1 MAVKL
6 EDIQKAIDAINKS
19 LKSNQGKITADA
31 KEYVKQFKSAEQ
43 AAKNLELTMK
53 GVRQEQ
59 LEMSTGLDE
68 LRDRFADIGKELNKQ
83 DRAYKNLNKSFDK
96 LVNYADELSDIQ
108 YDLAS
113 STLKETKGLQSK
125 VNLEFQR
132 LKTNAKYLKQQVE
145 SGKLQGE
152 ELAKAQEL
160 LAFAEDEV
168 KTLEEKVGYQQ
179 DFNNAIDE
187 TYKRQKRVHN
197 AVGITGKLIGGL
209 GNLLEKVGFEEFGE
223 EIEHA
228 KEKMGALAVEIT
240 NNGEKAAGFVGTMKV
255 GLTGLASIGKSV
267 LSALSDPLVVFGLMH
282 KAVHG
287 LIDLSKEFTSNVAKT
302 GIGFG
307 VAGKEAEHMYHGL
320 EQASSMYYLP
330 EEIVE
335 NSIKASD
342 ALGMVLNPLS
352 KFSQENAKVMQ
363 DLTTRLG
370 YSEEVA
376 GSLIRIS
383 TALGK
388 NFKVVDKNVAS
399 TVNSFNKQNKT
410 GVSLRK
416 VMETI
421 ADASASTRF
430 NITGGEKGLAKAASI
445 AAKYGMS
452 MDEVANSA
460 KSLLNF
466 EDSISN
472 ELEAEL
478 LIGKDLNLERLR
490 YAALT
495 GDTETSLKEQEKLVR
510 QNFKNL
516 KGNVI
521 AQEAFAKSIGM
532 SVEDVAKMA
541 EQQELMSKM
550 SPKQLQQYQQTQAE
564 QAKLAKDAESFDR
577 SLKAA
582 AMEMK
587 KALLPLVQAITPL
600 FVKIANAIGT
610 IGKSLSGETGK
621 MILKIVGIAAGGV
634 IAGKAA
640 MGIKN
645 MFSGIGGGGGMVGGN
660 QPGTAKQS
668 LLGRVFGGKGT
679 LGASASNPMYVYVVN
694 QGAGGGGGGEDILDS
709 ISGKGKKGGTIGK
722 GLFGRLTSKGGR
734 SVLKRALKMKGVG
747 GLAKIGAKSL
757 GKGLLKGAGGIGS
770 ILGGVALD
778 YAASSQFEESQ
789 SLSEKAKMASDPK
802 KKKALQEKAK
812 KAKNLGKAADIG
824 STALTYGGIGA
835 TIGSFIPGIGT
846 AIGGGVGALVGAGV
860 GLYNNWESEPEQK
873 KSIEKAARTKPR
885 ASQSHSATPKG
896 NSNHETNKK
905 LDELI
910 AAVKSGG
917 NVYLDG
923 NRVGTAM
930 SVSAYKTQ

>member
-43 AAKNLELTMK
+43 AAKNLELTMR
-53 GVRQEQ
+53 GIRQEQ

-108 YDLAS
+108 YDLAA

-132 LKTNAKYLKQQVE
+132 LKTNAKYLRQQVE
-145 SGKLQGE
+145 SGKLQGA

-160 LAFAEDEV
+160 LSFAEDEV
-168 KTLEEKVGYQQ
+168 KTLEEKVGYQN

-197 AVGITGKLIGGL
+197 AFGVTGKLIGGL

-228 KEKMGALAVEIT
+228 KEKMGALAVEVT

-255 GLTGLASIGKSV
+255 GLAGLASIGKSV
-267 LSALSDPLVVFGLMH
+267 LSSLSDPLVVFGLVH

-287 LIDLSKEFTSNVAKT
+287 LIDLSKEFTENVAKT
-302 GIGFG
+302 GQMFSI
-307 VAGKEAEHMYHGL
+307 AGHEAEHAYHTI
-320 EQASSMYYLP
+320 EKASSMYYFP
-330 EEIVE
+330 EELLE
-335 NSIKASD
+335 GQQKYND
-342 ALGMVLNPLS
+342 ALGMNL
-352 KFSQENAKVMQ
+352 KFSQENAELMQ
-363 DLTTRLG
+363 DLTERLG
-370 YSEEVA
+370 YSAENA
-376 GSLIRIS
+376 GSLVRIS

-388 NFKVVDKNVAS
+388 NFKVVDKNVTN

-416 VMETI
+416 VMDTI
-421 ADASASTRF
+421 AESSASTRF

-445 AAKYGMS
+445 AAKYGIS

-466 EDSISN
+466 EDSISS

-478 LIGKDLNLERLR
+478 LLGKDLNLERLR
-490 YAALT
+490 YSALT

-550 SPKQLQQYQQTQAE
+550 SPKQLQQYQATQAA
-564 QAKLAKDAESFDR
+564 QAKSAKDAEAVDR

-582 AMEMK
+582 AIEMK
-587 KALLPLVQAITPL
+587 KALLPLVQAITP
-600 FVKIANAIGT
+600 FFIQMAEAIGS
-610 IGKSLSGETGK
+610 IGKALSGETGK
-621 MILKIVGIAAGGV
+621 MILKIVGGIAVAGGAV
-634 IAGKAA
+634 AIGSK
-640 MGIKN
+640 IKG
-645 MFSGIGGGGGMVGGN
+645 MFSGVGGGGGMVGGA

-694 QGAGGGGGGEDILDS
+694 QGGGAGDALSDAIDGG
-709 ISGKGKKGGTIGK
+709 SG
-722 GLFGRLTSKGGR
+722 RKGGR
-734 SVLKRALKMKGVG
+734 ASVGKQLKSLTSSRGRSVMSRALRMKGG
-747 GLAKIGAKSL
+747 GSLFKGLAKSA
-757 GKGLLKGAGGIGS
+757 GKGLLKAGGGIGS

-778 YAASSQFEESQ
+778 YASSSQMEEAQ
-789 SLSEKAKMASDPK
+789 SLSKKAEMTSDPK
-802 KKKALQEKAK
+802 KRKQLEEKAK
-812 KAKNLGKAADIG
+812 KAKNLGKAAGVG
-824 STALTYGGIGA
+824 SAALTGAGIGA
-835 TIGSFIPGIGT
+835 TIGSIIPGVGT
-846 AIGGGVGALVGAGV
+846 VIGGAAGGIIGAGI
-860 GLYNNWESEPEQK
+860 GLFSGDDEEE
-873 KSIEKAARTKPR
+873 KSISKAANKPR
-885 ASQSHSATPKG
+885 KSTSRSSGSSTKT
-896 NSNHETNKK
+896 SSEDTNKK

-910 AAVKSGG
+910 SAVKQGG
-917 NVYLDG
+917 HVYLNG
-923 NRVGTAM
+923 TKVGTAM

>member
-6 EDIQKAIDAINKS
+6 EDIQKSIDAINKS
-19 LKSNQGKITADA
+19 LNSNQGKITADA

-43 AAKNLELTMK
+43 AAKNLELTMR
-53 GVRQEQ
+53 GIRQEQ
-59 LEMSTGLDE
+59 LEMSTGLNE

-96 LVNYADELSDIQ
+96 LVNYADELSDVQ
-108 YDLAS
+108 YDLAA

-132 LKTNAKYLKQQVE
+132 LKTNAKYLRQQVE
-145 SGKLQGE
+145 SGKLQGA

-168 KTLEEKVGYQQ
+168 KTLEEKVGYQN

-197 AVGITGKLIGGL
+197 AFGVTGKLIGGL
-209 GNLLEKVGFEEFGE
+209 GGLLEKVGFEEFGE

-228 KEKMGALAVEIT
+228 KEKMGALAVEVT

-255 GLTGLASIGKSV
+255 GLAGLASIGKSV
-267 LSALSDPLVVFGLMH
+267 LSSLSDPLVVFGLIH

-287 LIDLSKEFTSNVAKT
+287 LIDLSKEFTENVSKT
-302 GIGFG
+302 GQMFSI
-307 VAGKEAEHMYHGL
+307 AGHEAEHAYHTI
-320 EQASSMYYLP
+320 EKASSMYYFP
-330 EEIVE
+330 EELLE
-335 NSIKASD
+335 GQQKYND
-342 ALGMVLNPLS
+342 ALGMNL
-352 KFSQENAKVMQ
+352 KFSQENAELMQ
-363 DLTTRLG
+363 DLTERLG
-370 YSEEVA
+370 YSAENA
-376 GSLIRIS
+376 GSLVRIS

-388 NFKVVDKNVAS
+388 NFKVVDKNVTS

-445 AAKYGMS
+445 AAKYGKS
-452 MDEVANSA
+452 MDEVADSA

-490 YAALT
+490 YSALT
-495 GDTETSLKEQEKLVR
+495 GDTETTLREQEKLVR

-550 SPKQLQQYQQTQAE
+550 SPKQLQQYQATQAA
-564 QAKLAKDAESFDR
+564 QAKAAKDAEAVDR

-587 KALLPLVQAITPL
+587 KALLPLVQAITP
-600 FVKIANAIGT
+600 FFIQMAEAIGS
-610 IGKSLSGETGK
+610 IGKTLSGETGK
-621 MILKIVGIAAGGV
+621 KILQIAGVVGGGLLV
-634 IAGKAA
+634 GKAA

-645 MFSGIGGGGGMVGGN
+645 MFSGVGGGGGIVGGD
-660 QPGTAKQS
+660 QPGTAKKG
-668 LLGRVFGGKGT
+668 LLSKVFGGKGN
-679 LGASASNPMYVYVVN
+679 LGESASNPMYVYVVN
-694 QGAGGGGGGEDILDS
+694 QGGGGGAEDILDS
-709 ISGKGKKGGTIGK
+709 MSGKKSKGGTIGK
-722 GLFGRLTSKGGR
+722 GLFGRLGSKEGR
-734 SVLKRALKMKGVG
+734 SVLKRAYKMKGLG
-747 GLAKIGAKSL
+747 GFAKIGAKSL
-757 GKGLLKGAGGIGS
+757 GKGLLKAGGGIGS

-778 YAASSQFEESQ
+778 YAASSQMEESQ
-789 SLSEKAKMASDPK
+789 SLSEKAKMTSDPK

-812 KAKNLGKAADIG
+812 KAKNRGKAADIG
-824 STALTYGGIGA
+824 SSSLTYGGIGA
-835 TIGSFIPGIGT
+835 TIGSFVPGIGT
-846 AIGGGVGALVGAGV
+846 VVGGAVGGAIGAGI

-873 KSIEKAARTKPR
+873 KSIKKAATKPR
-885 ASQSHSATPKG
+885 KSTPRSSGSPSKSHS
-896 NSNHETNKK
+896 EDTNKK

-910 AAVKSGG
+910 NAVKQGG
-917 NVYLDG
+917 NVYLNG
-923 NRVGTAM
+923 TKVGTAM

>member
-53 GVRQEQ
+53 GIRQEQ

-108 YDLAS
+108 YDLAA

-132 LKTNAKYLKQQVE
+132 LKTNAKYLRQQVE

-197 AVGITGKLIGGL
+197 AVGLTGKLIGGL

-287 LIDLSKEFTSNVAKT
+287 LIDLSKEFTENVAKT
-302 GIGFG
+302 GQMFSI
-307 VAGKEAEHMYHGL
+307 AGHEAEHAYHTI
-320 EQASSMYYLP
+320 EKASSMYYFP
-330 EEIVE
+330 EELLE
-335 NSIKASD
+335 GQQKYND
-342 ALGMVLNPLS
+342 ALGMNL
-352 KFSQENAKVMQ
+352 KFSQENAELMQ
-363 DLTTRLG
+363 DLTERLG
-370 YSEEVA
+370 YSAENA
-376 GSLIRIS
+376 GSLVRIS

-388 NFKVVDKNVAS
+388 NFKVVDKNVTN

-466 EDSISN
+466 EDSISS

-550 SPKQLQQYQQTQAE
+550 SPKQLQQYQATQAA
-564 QAKLAKDAESFDR
+564 QAKSAKDAEAVDR

-582 AMEMK
+582 AIEMK
-587 KALLPLVQAITPL
+587 KALLPLVQAITP
-600 FVKIANAIGT
+600 FFIQMAEAIGS
-610 IGKSLSGETGK
+610 IGKALSGETGK
-621 MILKIVGIAAGGV
+621 MILKIVGGIAVAGGAV
-634 IAGKAA
+634 AIGSK
-640 MGIKN
+640 IKG
-645 MFSGIGGGGGMVGGN
+645 MFSGVGGGGGMVGGD

-694 QGAGGGGGGEDILDS
+694 QGGGAGDALSDALDGSSGGR
-709 ISGKGKKGGTIGK
+709 KGGRASIGK
-722 GLFGRLTSKGGR
+722 QLKSLTSKRGR
-734 SVLKRALKMKGVG
+734 SIMSRALRMKGG
-747 GLAKIGAKSL
+747 GSLFKGLAKSA
-757 GKGLLKGAGGIGS
+757 GKGLLKAGGGIGS

-778 YAASSQFEESQ
+778 YASSSQMEEAQ
-789 SLSEKAKMASDPK
+789 SLSKKAEMTSDPK
-802 KKKALQEKAK
+802 KRKQLEEKAK
-812 KAKNLGKAADIG
+812 KAKNLGKAAGVG
-824 STALTYGGIGA
+824 SAALTGAGIGA
-835 TIGSFIPGIGT
+835 TIGSIIPGVGT
-846 AIGGGVGALVGAGV
+846 VIGGAAGGIIGAGI
-860 GLYNNWESEPEQK
+860 GLFSGDDEEE
-873 KSIEKAARTKPR
+873 KSIEKAAKTKPR
-885 ASQSHSATPKG
+885 TSQSRSSTPKG

-910 AAVKSGG
+910 SAVKSGG

-930 SVSAYKTQ
+930 AVSAYKTQ

>member
-6 EDIQKAIDAINKS
+6 EDIQKSIDAINKS
-19 LKSNQGKITADA
+19 LNSNQGKITADA

-43 AAKNLELTMK
+43 AAKNLELTMR
-53 GVRQEQ
+53 GIRQEQ
-59 LEMSTGLDE
+59 LEMSTGLNE

-96 LVNYADELSDIQ
+96 LVNYADELSDVQ
-108 YDLAS
+108 YDLAA

-132 LKTNAKYLKQQVE
+132 LKTNAKYLRQQVE
-145 SGKLQGE
+145 SGKLQGA

-168 KTLEEKVGYQQ
+168 KTLEEKVGYQN

-197 AVGITGKLIGGL
+197 AFGVTGKLIGGL
-209 GNLLEKVGFEEFGE
+209 GGLLEKVGFEEFGE

-228 KEKMGALAVEIT
+228 KEKMGALAVEVT

-255 GLTGLASIGKSV
+255 GLAGLASIGKSV
-267 LSALSDPLVVFGLMH
+267 LSSLSDPLVVFGLIH

-287 LIDLSKEFTSNVAKT
+287 LIDLSKEFTENVSKT
-302 GIGFG
+302 GQMFSI
-307 VAGKEAEHMYHGL
+307 AGHEAEHAYHTI
-320 EQASSMYYLP
+320 EKASSMYYFP
-330 EEIVE
+330 EELLE
-335 NSIKASD
+335 GQQKYND
-342 ALGMVLNPLS
+342 ALGMNL
-352 KFSQENAKVMQ
+352 KFSQENAELMQ
-363 DLTTRLG
+363 DLTERLG
-370 YSEEVA
+370 YSAENA
-376 GSLIRIS
+376 GSLVRIS

-388 NFKVVDKNVAS
+388 NFKVVDKNVTS

-445 AAKYGMS
+445 AAKYGKS
-452 MDEVANSA
+452 MDEVADSA

-490 YAALT
+490 YSALT
-495 GDTETSLKEQEKLVR
+495 GDTETTLREQEKLVR

-550 SPKQLQQYQQTQAE
+550 SPKQLQQYQATQAA
-564 QAKLAKDAESFDR
+564 QAKAAKDAEAVDR

-587 KALLPLVQAITPL
+587 KALLPLVQAITP
-600 FVKIANAIGT
+600 FFIQMAEAIGS
-610 IGKSLSGETGK
+610 IGKTLSGETGK
-621 MILKIVGIAAGGV
+621 KILQIAGVVGGGLLV
-634 IAGKAA
+634 GKAA

-645 MFSGIGGGGGMVGGN
+645 MFSGVGGGGGIVGGD
-660 QPGTAKQS
+660 QPGTAKKG
-668 LLGRVFGGKGT
+668 LLSKVFGGKGN
-679 LGASASNPMYVYVVN
+679 LGESASNPMYVYVVN
-694 QGAGGGGGGEDILDS
+694 QSGGAGDALSDTLDGGSGGR
-709 ISGKGKKGGTIGK
+709 KGGRASIGK
-722 GLFGRLTSKGGR
+722 QLKSLTSKKGR
-734 SVLKRALKMKGVG
+734 SVMARAIRMKGG
-747 GLAKIGAKSL
+747 GSLAKGLLKTG
-757 GKGLLKGAGGIGS
+757 GKTLLKGAGGIGS

-778 YAASSQFEESQ
+778 YAASSQMEESQ
-789 SLSEKAKMASDPK
+789 SLSEKAKMTSDPK

-812 KAKNLGKAADIG
+812 KAKNRGKAADIG
-824 STALTYGGIGA
+824 SSSLTYGGIGA
-835 TIGSFIPGIGT
+835 TIGSFVPGIGT
-846 AIGGGVGALVGAGV
+846 VVGGAVGGAIGAGI

-873 KSIEKAARTKPR
+873 KSIKKAATKPR
-885 ASQSHSATPKG
+885 KSTPRSSGSPSKSHS
-896 NSNHETNKK
+896 EDTNKK

-910 AAVKSGG
+910 NAVKQGG
-917 NVYLDG
+917 NVYLNG
-923 NRVGTAM
+923 TKVGTAM

>member
-31 KEYVKQFKSAEQ
+31 KEYVTQFKSAEQ

-53 GVRQEQ
+53 GIRQEQ

-96 LVNYADELSDIQ
+96 LVNYADELSDVQ
-108 YDLAS
+108 YDLAA

-132 LKTNAKYLKQQVE
+132 LKTNAKYLRQQVE
-145 SGKLQGE
+145 SGKLQGA

-168 KTLEEKVGYQQ
+168 KTLEEKVGYQN

-197 AVGITGKLIGGL
+197 AFGVTGKLIGGL
-209 GNLLEKVGFEEFGE
+209 GGLLEKVGFEEFGE

-228 KEKMGALAVEIT
+228 KEKMGALAVEVT

-255 GLTGLASIGKSV
+255 GLAGLASIGKSV
-267 LSALSDPLVVFGLMH
+267 LSSLSDPLVVFGLIH

-287 LIDLSKEFTSNVAKT
+287 LIDLSKEFTENVSKT
-302 GIGFG
+302 GQMFSI
-307 VAGKEAEHMYHGL
+307 AGHEAEHAYHTI
-320 EQASSMYYLP
+320 EKASSMYYFP
-330 EEIVE
+330 EELLE
-335 NSIKASD
+335 GQQKYND
-342 ALGMVLNPLS
+342 ALGMNL
-352 KFSQENAKVMQ
+352 KFSQENAELMQ
-363 DLTTRLG
+363 DLTERLG
-370 YSEEVA
+370 YSAENA
-376 GSLIRIS
+376 GSLVRIS

-388 NFKVVDKNVAS
+388 NFKVVDKNVTS

-445 AAKYGMS
+445 AAKYGKS
-452 MDEVANSA
+452 MDEVADSA

-490 YAALT
+490 YSALT
-495 GDTETSLKEQEKLVR
+495 GDTETTLREQEKLVR

-550 SPKQLQQYQQTQAE
+550 SPKQLQQYQATQAA
-564 QAKLAKDAESFDR
+564 QAKAAKDAEAVDR

-587 KALLPLVQAITPL
+587 KALLPLVQAITP
-600 FVKIANAIGT
+600 FFIQMAEAIGS
-610 IGKSLSGETGK
+610 IGKTLSGETGK
-621 MILKIVGIAAGGV
+621 KILQIAGVVGGGLLV
-634 IAGKAA
+634 GKAA

-645 MFSGIGGGGGMVGGN
+645 MFSGVGGGGSIVGGD

-694 QGAGGGGGGEDILDS
+694 QGGGAGDALGDALEGG
-709 ISGKGKKGGTIGK
+709 SGRKGGRASIGK
-722 GLFGRLTSKGGR
+722 QLKSLTSKRGR
-734 SVLKRALKMKGVG
+734 SVMARALRMKGG
-747 GLAKIGAKSL
+747 GSLFKGLAKSA

-778 YAASSQFEESQ
+778 YAASSQMEESQ
-789 SLSEKAKMASDPK
+789 SLSEKAKMTADPK
-802 KKKALQEKAK
+802 KRKQLEEKAR
-812 KAKNLGKAADIG
+812 KAKNLGKAAGVG
-824 STALTYGGIGA
+824 SAALTGAGIGA
-835 TIGSFIPGIGT
+835 TIGSIIPGVGT
-846 AIGGGVGALVGAGV
+846 VIGGAAGGLIGAGI
-860 GLYNNWESEPEQK
+860 GFFSGDDEEE
-873 KSIEKAARTKPR
+873 KSISKAAAKPR
-885 ASQSHSATPKG
+885 KSTSRSSGSSSKS
-896 NSNHETNKK
+896 NSEDTNKK

-910 AAVKSGG
+910 NAVKQGG
-917 NVYLDG
+917 NVYLNG
-923 NRVGTAM
+923 TKVGTAM